1 MQCSISTV
9 LKVSVREENGETVNL
24 TVRLFG
30 PNTDCVIDRERE
42 LQAIQYLS
50 AAGFGAKL
58 FGVFKNGMVQS
69 FIHARTLTPSDMR
82 KPKLA
87 AEIAKTLHEF
97 HQVEIPGPNE
107 PQLWNDIFKFF
118 RKASTLQFD
127 DSESQSKYVT
137 ISFEEVHDEIT
148 ELKELTGHLNAP
160 VVFAHN
166 DLLCGNLMLNEDEGT
181 YAIDIP

>member
-1 MQCSISTV
+1 MGKAVEIWNANEVADGAPDDRTSGLLSSHLTVDHTLSIPEMKPHVVYELSLSLCIYVCVFSLLKFYSELCKDLFKKWSELDDSHFSVDTLSGGITNLL

-69 FIHARTLTPSDMR
+69 FIHARTLTPSGR
-82 KPKLA
+82 K
-87 AEIAKTLHEF
+87 
-97 HQVEIPGPNE
+97 
-107 PQLWNDIFKFF
+107 
-118 RKASTLQFD
+118 FD
-127 DSESQSKYVT
+127 T
-137 ISFEEVHDEIT
+137 
-148 ELKELTGHLNAP
+148 
-160 VVFAHN
+160 
-166 DLLCGNLMLNEDEGT
+166 
-181 YAIDIP
+181 